1 NGEQIDH
8 HPTSMRYMVYQET
21 NKALE
26 QLDTVCW
33 FKASQTWSESEK
45 EDLKKVMHEIL
56 DATGSMM
63 SLVAVLCDQYG
74 ISMKE

>member
-1 NGEQIDH
+1 MWSEAAGDVSIPFFNGEHIDH

-33 FKASQTWSESEK
+33 SKPSQTWSEREK
-45 EDLKKVMHEIL
+45 
-56 DATGSMM
+56 
-63 SLVAVLCDQYG
+63 
-74 ISMKE
+74 